1 MAADRS
7 AEPGSDKNTDMG
19 SGNAADPS
27 SNAAN
32 LSRDTDA
39 ILVSGLS
46 KSFGKGVARRD
57 ALKNVSLRIPV
68 GSMMAL
74 IGPDGAGKTTLLRM
88 LAGILTPDAG
98 EVRVLGHLLPRQA
111 LALQSRIGYMPQR
124 FGLYEDLTVEE
135 NFNLFASLHGIPQA
149 ARESRFAELLTLTAL
164 GPFRNRQAGQLS
176 GGMKQK
182 LGLACTLIHPPQ
194 LLLLDEASVG
204 VDPISRRELWSIIRQ
219 QVASQRVTV
228 LLSTAYMDEAER
240 CDHVLLL
247 HEGEILAQGSPA
259 KLSAPFAGC
268 AYMLQNIPTAQRS
281 LQTHIARLP
290 GVVDASM
297 QADGLRIVMQQP
309 HPPVLEGSLAT
320 HGAPI
325 AVPSR
330 LEDAFVSL
338 LFKRG
343 AHHAIETP
351 PQREAN
357 RNPELKDAV
366 AEEAMVEVKN
376 LYAYFGDFCAVK
388 DVSFSVCKGEI
399 FGLLGANGAGKSTTF
414 RMLCGLMP
422 ASSGVL
428 RIAGIDLRKTT
439 AAGRA
444 RIGYVSQK
452 FSLYGALSVQ
462 QNLSF
467 FAAAYGLQNKRKQ
480 ERMAWALDELE
491 LKEYSSMNAGSL
503 PLGYKQRLALA
514 CALMH
519 EPAILFLDE
528 PTSGVDPLARREF
541 WARVNALAE
550 GGTTCLVT
558 THFMEEAEYCDH
570 LVLMSLGEV
579 LAQGTPGEIKERV
592 RRTDRP
598 TPSMEDAFIQ
608 LIEKHEQT
616 TRRAS

>member
-1 MAADRS
+1 MAADRN
-7 AEPGSDKNTDMG
+7 AEPDSDKNADMG
-19 SGNAADPS
+19 SDNAADSS

-32 LSRDTDA
+32 LSLDKDA
-39 ILVSGLS
+39 ILVGGLS

-68 GSMMAL
+68 GSMTAL

-135 NFNLFASLHGIPQA
+135 NFNLFASLRGIPLA

-164 GPFRNRQAGQLS
+164 GPFRNRRAGQLS

-204 VDPISRRELWSIIRQ
+204 VDPISRRELWSIIHQ
-219 QVASQRVTV
+219 QVTSQRVTV

-259 KLSAPFAGC
+259 ELSAPFAGC
-268 AYMLQNIPTAQRS
+268 AYMLQNIPTAQRN
-281 LQTHIARLP
+281 LQTRIARLP
-290 GVVDASM
+290 GVVDASI
-297 QADGLRIVMQQP
+297 QGDGLRIVMQQP
-309 HPPVLEGSLAT
+309 QPPVLEGNLA
-320 HGAPI
+320 API
-325 AVPSR
+325 VAPPR

-343 AHHAIETP
+343 AHHAIATP

-357 RNPELKDAV
+357 RNPERKDAV

-376 LYAYFGDFCAVK
+376 LYAYFDNFCAVK
-388 DVSFSVCKGEI
+388 DVSFSVRKGEI

-467 FAAAYGLQNKRKQ
+467 FAAAYGLQNRRKQ
-480 ERMAWALDELE
+480 ERMAWAMDELE

-592 RRTDRP
+592 RRTDMP

-608 LIEKHEQT
+608 LIEKHEQS